1 MEKDDQHTCHYVAHL
16 NYAVR
21 NKELEMQH
29 QQLAAENAN
38 ADLVHCRKLDCM
50 EKDIELKHAE
60 ESCIAWQVEMLQL
73 QI

>member
-1 MEKDDQHTCHYVAHL
+1 
-16 NYAVR
+16 
-21 NKELEMQH
+21 MQR

-38 ADLVHCRKLDCM
+38 ADLVHRRELDRV

-60 ESCIAWQVEMLQL
+60 ESCIARQVEMLQL